1 MIDIPLFYLFAI
13 PAVLITGI
21 SKGGFGGGLGLLAV
35 PMMSFVISPVQ
46 AAAIMLPI
54 LCLMDIFG
62 VIRFRKFA
70 DWSHLSILLPAAILG
85 ILLGTFSF
93 HYLNEAQIKLMI
105 GTVAMAF
112 VVNHL
117 RNKGKDEVK
126 PRSLWRGSFWGVIG
140 GFTSFGVH
148 AGGAPLNIYLLPL
161 KLDKSAF
168 VGTTVI
174 FFTTVN
180 YIKLVPYFW
189 LDQFTVDTLLTA
201 LVLSP
206 LAPLGVYVGSHLH
219 HRMNERWF
227 YKICYSLL
235 TLAGIK
241 LLFDGISGLV

>member
-70 DWSHLSILLPAAILG
+70 DWSHLSILLPAALLG

-112 VVNHL
+112 VLNHL
-117 RNKGKDEVK
+117 RGKGKDAAK
-126 PRSLWRGSFWGVIG
+126 SRSIWRGSFWGVIG

-161 KLDKSAF
+161 KLDKTAF

-189 LDQFTVDTLLTA
+189 LGQFTVDTLLTA
-201 LVLSP
+201 LVLAP
-206 LAPLGVYVGSHLH
+206 LAPLGVYIGSFLH
-219 HRMNERWF
+219 HRMDERWF
-227 YKICYSLL
+227 YKFCYGLL

>member
-1 MIDIPLFYLFAI
+1 MIDQPLFYLFAI

-35 PMMSFVISPVQ
+35 PMMAFVISPVQ

-62 VIRFRKFA
+62 VLRFRRYA
-70 DWSHLSILLPAAILG
+70 DWSHLSILLPAALLG

-93 HYLNEAQIKLMI
+93 HYLNDAQIKLMI
-105 GTVAMAF
+105 GLVALSF
-112 VVNHL
+112 VINHL
-117 RNKGKDEVK
+117 RGKGANEAKS
-126 PRSLWRGSFWGVIG
+126 RSVVRGSFWGVIG

-189 LDQFTVDTLLTA
+189 LGQFTSSTLLTA
-201 LVLSP
+201 LVLAP
-206 LAPLGVYVGSHLH
+206 LAPLGVYLGSFLH
-219 HRMNERWF
+219 HRMDDQWF
-227 YKICYSLL
+227 YRICYGLL

-241 LLFDGISGLV
+241 LLFDGIRGLI

>member
-1 MIDIPLFYLFAI
+1 MIDIPLFYLVAI
-13 PAVLITGI
+13 PAVLIVGI

-35 PMMSFVISPVQ
+35 PMMSFVISPIQ

-62 VIRFRKFA
+62 VLRFRRFA
-70 DWSHLSILLPAAILG
+70 DWSHLSILLPAALFG

-105 GTVAMAF
+105 GAVAMAF
-112 VVNHL
+112 VLNHV
-117 RNKGKDEVK
+117 RGKGKDEAK
-126 PRSLWRGSFWGVIG
+126 PRSVWRGGFWGIIG

-174 FFTTVN
+174 FFTAVN

-189 LDQFTVDTLLTA
+189 LGQFTTDTLMTA
-201 LVLSP
+201 LVLAP
-206 LAPLGVYVGSHLH
+206 LAPLGVYIGSFLH
-219 HRMNERWF
+219 HRVDERWF
-227 YKICYSLL
+227 YKFCYGLL
-235 TLAGIK
+235 ALAGIK
-241 LLFDGISGLV
+241 LLFDGISGLI

>member
-13 PAVLITGI
+13 PAVMITGI

-70 DWSHLSILLPAAILG
+70 DWSHLSILLPAALLG

-93 HYLNEAQIKLMI
+93 HYLDEAQIKLMI

-117 RNKGKDEVK
+117 RGKGQDEAK
-126 PRSLWRGSFWGVIG
+126 PRSVWRGSFWGVIG

-161 KLDKSAF
+161 KLDKAAF

-189 LDQFTVDTLLTA
+189 LGQFTTDTLLTA
-201 LVLSP
+201 LVLAP
-206 LAPLGVYVGSHLH
+206 LAPLGVYIGSFLH
-219 HRMNERWF
+219 HRIDERWF
-227 YKICYSLL
+227 YKFCYGLL
-235 TLAGIK
+235 ALAGTK
-241 LLFDGISGLV
+241 LLIDGISGLI